1 MSLMTFVMHLEEVKL
16 AILQVMGPT
25 PQAYTWALENK
36 IFACLM
42 VSDPLYVEVILYL
55 LLSIKMHCI

>member
-1 MSLMTFVMHLEEVKL
+1 MSLMTFTMHLEEVQM

-55 LLSIKMHCI
+55 LFELVV

>member
-1 MSLMTFVMHLEEVKL
+1 MSLMTFTMHLEEVKM

-42 VSDPLYVEVILYL
+42 VSDPLYVESYYRY
-55 LLSIKMHCI
+55 CCQ